1 MSFNHDLQN
10 VRTKSFRL
18 LNQQLHLQ
26 VYFEGHLS
34 NSSDERLTLK
44 KSAFKLFTM
53 ANLRYQVGS

>member
-1 MSFNHDLQN
+1 MSSNHYLQI
-10 VRTKSFRL
+10 VRAKSF

-26 VYFEGHLS
+26 VYFERHLS

-53 ANLRYQVGS
+53 ANLHYQVGS